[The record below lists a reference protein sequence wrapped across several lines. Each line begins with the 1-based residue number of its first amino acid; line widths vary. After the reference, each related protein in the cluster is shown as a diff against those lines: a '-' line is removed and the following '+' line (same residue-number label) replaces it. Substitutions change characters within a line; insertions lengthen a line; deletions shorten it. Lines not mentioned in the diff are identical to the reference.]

1 MKVARDLGG
10 ESCEMGRVKQE
21 EKLTGDPTRRKQRD
35 RVSTLSSA
43 VAHPPAA
50 TAGPCPGPQSAPRRG
65 SVCPLLL
72 LPSVP
77 PGSQIIPGPRPA
89 APSVHSAPLPTLHSS
104 DQRLLPGIG
113 AWTSSDGSHQSPNAV
128 ISVANHLAGSQLP
141 AGSSQ

>member
-50 TAGPCPGPQSAPRRG
+50 TAGPCPGPQAAPRRG
-65 SVCPLLL
+65 CLS
-72 LPSVP
+72 S
-77 PGSQIIPGPRPA
+77 PA
-89 APSVHSAPLPTLHSS
+89 ASLRPSRES
-104 DQRLLPGIG
+104 DHPRAQARCSLCSQCPPSNPALLRSKAAAG
-113 AWTSSDGSHQSPNAV
+113 TSSDGSHQSPNAI